1 MLRKLKKTT
10 KDRKK
15 NLEAISKV
23 IEESN
28 DKFKIVDKP
37 IPKKKIVKHK
47 HVFGN

>member
-1 MLRKLKKTT
+1 MLRKLKKVS

-15 NLEAISKV
+15 NLEVISKV

-37 IPKKKIVKHK
+37 MPKKKIIKHK

>member
-15 NLEAISKV
+15 TVEVISKV

-28 DKFKIVDKP
+28 DKFNIVDKP
-37 IPKKKIVKHK
+37 LPKKKIVKHK

>member
-1 MLRKLKKTT
+1 MLRKLKKVS

-15 NLEAISKV
+15 TLEVISKV

-37 IPKKKIVKHK
+37 MPKKKIVKHK